1 MCFEDNKLPQV
12 IVHLNHTYNM
22 QVCARCYKRYLD
34 VLVNL
39 CLMELTV
46 S

>member
-12 IVHLNHTYNM
+12 TVHLNHNM
-22 QVCARCYKRYLD
+22 QVCARCYNRYMD